1 MADTSAGSS
10 PWDCAA
16 VVRAVT
22 WADRS
27 GRAVHAALGVLR
39 ALPGVVDAH
48 IGTPVP
54 DATITVQLTSG
65 GAVSVR
71 CGGEPDPRLAPL
83 VDTVAATLDGVRTD
97 GGVIDFRDAVIA
109 QMPSIVALFTPE
121 GLLRWSNMVHW
132 PDGTPVRYGETTLSA
147 ITSLVH
153 PDDQPQLANLI
164 ETLHADNRGG
174 QIRHSARVRTPV
186 GWRVLDIDFL
196 DRIDDPAIGGLV
208 AFAHDITA
216 LQEAQRAKEVTATRL
231 RQLVDSLEVGVLLQ
245 DDDRVVL
252 TINTAAAAM
261 LDLRGDAAELSGQ
274 RAEVVRGL
282 RGLPPGHYS
291 GLDEL
296 ARQCMA
302 EGLVV
307 RRAVVPFGPD
317 RVLEVDFLPI
327 KDDRER
333 LGNLWVLRDVTEQVE
348 SQRSLQRRNA
358 ELSRL
363 ASLKTEFI
371 ATVSHELRTPLT
383 TLTSLTPLLTDGQ
396 GDRTLALA
404 VDRNVHRMATLVE
417 KLLFLAGLESHSRH
431 LDLAPTPVGP
441 LVAEQIATLSRPAAD
456 RSVTVVSGL
465 GADATVLTGDRDL
478 LARMVHHV
486 VAAAIGSSPP
496 SASVHVRSSVG
507 GDDWVLEV
515 IDENPLPGDSGRLF
529 TTMTLGENDGD
540 LIVGSGLG
548 LVLARAIAERHGG
561 AMVLTP
567 SHGGNGGTVIRLE
580 LPLAGPAS

>member
-1 MADTSAGSS
+1 MADTTAGS

-16 VVRAVT
+16 AVRAVT

-27 GRAVHAALGVLR
+27 GRAVYAALGLLR
-39 ALPGVVDAH
+39 GLPGVLDAGV
-48 IGTPVP
+48 GTEVP
-54 DATITVQLTSG
+54 DASVTVALTSG

-71 CGGEPDPRLAPL
+71 CDGEPDPRLEPL
-83 VDTVAATLDGVRTD
+83 VDTVAAALDAARAD

-109 QMPSIVALFTPE
+109 QMPSIVALFTPD
-121 GLLRWSNMVHW
+121 GVLRWSNMVHW

-153 PDDQPQLANLI
+153 PDDQRRLAGLI
-164 ETLHADNRGG
+164 ENLHTEDRGG
-174 QIRHSARVRTPV
+174 QIRHSARVRTPL

-196 DRIDDPAIGGLV
+196 DRIDDPVIGGLV

-216 LQEAQRAKEVTATRL
+216 LQEAQRETRVAAARL
-231 RQLVDSLEVGVLLQ
+231 RYLVDSLEVGVLLQ

-252 TINTAAAAM
+252 TANTAAATM
-261 LDLRGDAAELSGQ
+261 LDLRRPSAELTGLH
-274 RAEVVRGL
+274 AEVVREL
-282 RGLPPGHYS
+282 RGLPPGHYVAI
-291 GLDEL
+291 DEL
-296 ARQCMA
+296 AKRWMR
-302 EGLVV
+302 EGVPV
-307 RRAVVPFGPD
+307 RGATVQLGPD
-317 RVLEVDFLPI
+317 RVLEVDFVPVQF
-327 KDDRER
+327 DQER
-333 LGNLWVLRDVTEQVE
+333 LGHLWVLRDVTEQVE

-383 TLTSLTPLLTDGQ
+383 TLTSLTPLLTDGK

-417 KLLFLAGLESHSRH
+417 TLLFLAGLESHSRH
-431 LDLAPTPVGP
+431 LELAPIRVEP
-441 LVAEQIATLSRPAAD
+441 LVAEQIATLTGPATE
-456 RSVTVVSGL
+456 RGVTVVNDRGT
-465 GADATVLTGDRDL
+465 DVTVLTGDRDL

-496 SASVHVRSSVG
+496 SASVHVRCAVEA
-507 GDDWVLEV
+507 DDWVLEV
-515 IDENPLPGDSGRLF
+515 TDENPLPGDSGRLF
-529 TTMTLGENDGD
+529 TTMPFGGEGD
-540 LIVGSGLG
+540 RLIGSGLG

-561 AMVLTP
+561 AMLLTP
-567 SHGGNGGTVIRLE
+567 AHSGNGTVIRVE
-580 LPLAGPAS
+580 LPVAGPSS